1 MVLHYS
7 TASGVLKYFHKSK
20 NTSIQQEKKISYPWN
35 SKWIPGRFIAR
46 KTFGFYLRSL
56 PTIFMITEHTIT
68 TTTSTGLNRKY
79 FHRAEVELKEIL
91 KGSAHNLSP
100 LWAQI
105 HGIKYGIITKW
116 AHNSLQLLKW
126 RQIQYPGQIFFFK
139 QIFKL
144 TRSLISLWLMSLVET
159 PKPLDPLE
167 MPYRHRI
174 KSWVLFNIREQ
185 PGLSFFSAR

>member
-126 RQIQYPGQIFFFK
+126 RQIQYPGQIFFF
-139 QIFKL
+139 L
-144 TRSLISLWLMSLVET
+144 TNIQTDQEPNIPLVNVSSGNSKT
-159 PKPLDPLE
+159 PWSFRNALQTQNQE
-167 MPYRHRI
+167 
-174 KSWVLFNIREQ
+174 
-185 PGLSFFSAR
+185 LSTI